1 MGSKMFETIMGAL
14 VLIVAAGFMSF
25 AYQSGNVKSVE
36 GYPLKAKFT
45 TVAGISLG
53 TDVRIGG
60 IKVGVVSG
68 MDLDPETY
76 QAVVT
81 FQIKNSI
88 KVPADS
94 SVAVVSDGLLGNKY
108 VKLEPGAEEK
118 MLASGGFIPHTQS
131 SVNLEELIGKMA
143 FGSVDKDKSSAK
155 TPEKP
160 NAAAASAPASPPTVK
175 P

>member
-1 MGSKMFETIMGAL
+1 MGNKMFETIMGAL

-25 AYQSGNVKSVE
+25 AYQSSNLRSVD

-45 TVAGISLG
+45 NVAGIALG

-60 IKVGVVSG
+60 IKVGVVNG
-68 MDLDPETY
+68 MDLDPDTY

-81 FQIKNSI
+81 FQVKNGIKI
-88 KVPADS
+88 PVDS
-94 SVAVVSDGLLGNKY
+94 SVAVVSDGLLGSKY
-108 VKLEPGAEEK
+108 VKLEPGADDK
-118 MLASGGFIPHTQS
+118 MLAQNGLITHAQS

-143 FGSVDKDKSSAK
+143 FGNVDK
-155 TPEKP
+155 
-160 NAAAASAPASPPTVK
+160 AASPKKDTNDNSAVQAPPATIK